1 MLFSLTG
8 ASGAGKSTV
17 LAHLTGVSWP
27 EPVRCVEF
35 DSIGVPHDADTAW
48 RHGAVEHW
56 VQQALDAEAAGEH
69 MLLCGQVPMGELLAA
84 PSTSL
89 LEGIAV
95 CLLHCSPRT
104 RTGRLLSRGEDPA
117 TIVHHNRFGEW
128 LRAHTLDPT
137 HAPDVI
143 RVSSAV
149 PMAWDRWENWERG
162 DARWVTEIIESDDLE
177 PPVVADAVEEWVRQT
192 LRLRSV
198 L

>member
-17 LAHLTGVSWP
+17 LAQLDGVSWP

-35 DSIGVPHDADTAW
+35 DSIGVPEGADTAW

-56 VQQALDAEAAGEH
+56 VQQALHAEATGEH

-84 PSTSL
+84 PSADR

-95 CLLHCSPRT
+95 CMLHCSPEVRT
-104 RTGRLLSRGEDPA
+104 ERLLARGEDPA

-128 LRAHTLDPT
+128 FRGHTLDPN
-137 HAPDVI
+137 HSPEVI
-143 RVSSAV
+143 RVESAV
-149 PMAWDRWENWERG
+149 PMAWDRWADWEQG
-162 DARWVTEIIESDDLE
+162 DPRWAAEIVDTDALAPAEVAR
-177 PPVVADAVEEWVRQT
+177 AVEAWVRRALE
-192 LRLRSV
+192 LRTPG
-198 L
+198 